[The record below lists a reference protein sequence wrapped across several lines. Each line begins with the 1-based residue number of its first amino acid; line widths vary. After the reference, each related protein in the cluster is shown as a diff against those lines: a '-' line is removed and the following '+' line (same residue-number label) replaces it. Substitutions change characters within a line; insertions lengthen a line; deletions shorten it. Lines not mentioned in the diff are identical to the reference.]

1 MTRFEEIEQYAES
14 HDKREGELAGAE
26 RRKPVWTG
34 R

>member
-1 MTRFEEIEQYAES
+1 MTRFEPIEQYAES
-14 HDKREGELAGAE
+14 ADKREGEAAAGE

>member
-1 MTRFEEIEQYAES
+1 MSRFEEIEQYAES

-34 R
+34 Y

>member
-1 MTRFEEIEQYAES
+1 MTRFEEIERYAES
-14 HDKREGELAGAE
+14 ADKREGETAGGE

>member
-14 HDKREGELAGAE
+14 GDVAE
-26 RRKPVWTG
+26 RNAAAAAGRKPVWTG